1 MMTYTTIPIK
11 KDVKE
16 RLERLKGDRGW
27 SDFLEELLNEVLERK
42 REKAFDK
49 LREMTLKYLDEIEG
63 SHRRFRREF
72 SLDISGH

>member
-16 RLERLKGDRGW
+16 RLERLKGDRRW

-42 REKAFDK
+42 REKAFDRLRK
-49 LREMTLKYLDEIEG
+49 LTLEYLDEIEE

-72 SLDISGH
+72 SLDTSGH